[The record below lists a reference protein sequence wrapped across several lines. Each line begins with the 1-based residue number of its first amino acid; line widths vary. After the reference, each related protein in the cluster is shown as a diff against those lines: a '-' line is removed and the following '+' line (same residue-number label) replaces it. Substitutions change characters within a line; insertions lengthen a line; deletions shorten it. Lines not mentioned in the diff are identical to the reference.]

1 MLRWFISVQVVF
13 FFQKMKYILIIEDV
27 FFLLKKDKKKT
38 AENKQTQR
46 DGHKDCFE
54 TIRGFGSIAWK

>member
-1 MLRWFISVQVVF
+1 
-13 FFQKMKYILIIEDV
+13 MKYILIIEDV